1 MSRDSRALE
10 ARLEAALSRLD
21 QLLASLPSTSPFLA
35 GPDLGQLDCELLP
48 KVKIF
53 FTLIINKYVF
63 SFQISNKIF
72 FSCTTCG
79 WRPPSSVATTSR
91 PRCPRCGATCTMATI
106 TPCLEEPARPTR
118 STLHMH
124 MLYTRFSVLDIQVA
138 HNFI

>member
-53 FTLIINKYVF
+53 FFV
-63 SFQISNKIF
+63 
-72 FSCTTCG
+72 
-79 WRPPSSVATTSR
+79 
-91 PRCPRCGATCTMATI
+91 
-106 TPCLEEPARPTR
+106 
-118 STLHMH
+118 
-124 MLYTRFSVLDIQVA
+124 
-138 HNFI
+138 

>member
-53 FTLIINKYVF
+53 FSLIINKYF
-63 SFQISNKIF
+63 FNFPTSNKIF

-91 PRCPRCGATCTMATI
+91 PRCPRCGATCTMDTT
-106 TPCLEEPARPTR
+106 TPCSGGPARPTR
-118 STLHMH
+118 SSLPI
-124 MLYTRFSVLDIQVA
+124 LDIYSV
-138 HNFI
+138 FLIIKCYRILSR

>member
-53 FTLIINKYVF
+53 FLFNYQQIF
-63 SFQISNKIF
+63 FQLSNK
-72 FSCTTCG
+72 
-79 WRPPSSVATTSR
+79 
-91 PRCPRCGATCTMATI
+91 
-106 TPCLEEPARPTR
+106 
-118 STLHMH
+118 
-124 MLYTRFSVLDIQVA
+124 
-138 HNFI
+138 